1 MAKRNKTTA
10 EKGKFKEEIHTA
22 LFKSEN
28 IRELLL
34 GDTTGMSASK
44 VRAEFKNHVMS
55 HLFIDDT
62 IEETNSYI
70 FYDVVFPYM
79 QPNIKTCR
87 VVMYIMCHRDIL
99 DDYRKEGYF
108 GNRADILSQM
118 VEDALINDDSKV
130 CNFGIGD
137 LVLDS
142 VEIYNSIKFYG
153 CIMTF
158 NVPTFR

>member
-55 HLFIDDT
+55 HLFIKQANNT
-62 IEETNSYI
+62 RGFSHGMNWQE
-70 FYDVVFPYM
+70 
-79 QPNIKTCR
+79 
-87 VVMYIMCHRDIL
+87 
-99 DDYRKEGYF
+99 
-108 GNRADILSQM
+108 
-118 VEDALINDDSKV
+118 
-130 CNFGIGD
+130 
-137 LVLDS
+137 
-142 VEIYNSIKFYG
+142 
-153 CIMTF
+153 
-158 NVPTFR
+158 